1 MKKKSIVMLA
11 ATVMTTA
18 SVAIGGTLAYLTSVD
33 SLKNTFSMGGEGGE
47 GDFSINLT
55 ETGLTTNGVWDEDT
69 NSYIWSTEA
78 GEQIDEGQIYN
89 NVLPNSVLP
98 KDPIV
103 TNTGD
108 FKLWARIQVTIP
120 YDQDYYTDVFG
131 TTDANDVADALLT
144 SANVGSEANQ
154 FTRTAEIVNGKLV
167 VSYLYNSVLD
177 LGASTPSAFEEVKIP
192 NINNAQLDTLAEAN
206 GQGGYNFDLPVSAQS
221 IQTDSGYDTVEEAF
235 VAYDGI
241 NTVAP

>member
-33 SLKNTFSMGGEGGE
+33 SLKNTFSMGGEGGD

-55 ETGLTTNGVWDEDT
+55 ETGLTTNGEWNAT
-69 NSYIWSTEA
+69 NNTYEWSIA
-78 GEQIDEGQIYN
+78 DGAQIDEGQTYN

-98 KDPIV
+98 KNPIV

-120 YDQDYYTDVFG
+120 YDANYYTDVFG
-131 TTDANDVADALLT
+131 TTDADEVADALLT
-144 SANVGSEANQ
+144 SANVGSGANQ
-154 FTRTAEIVNGKLV
+154 FTRTAEIVDGNLV
-167 VSYLYNSVLD
+167 VSYLYNSVLG
-177 LGASTPSAFEEVKIP
+177 LGEFTPSAFEEVNIP
-192 NINNAQLDTLAEAN
+192 NLTNEQLDTLAEAN
-206 GQGGYNFDLPVSAQS
+206 GEGGYDFDLPVSAQA
-221 IQTDSGYDTVEEAF
+221 IQTDSGYDTVGEAF

-241 NTVAP
+241 GTTA